1 MRKTLA
7 QLDELMMR
15 VLLEAERCK
24 DENTRDAWYQVFA
37 ELMFNPTV
45 H

>member
-15 VLLEAERCK
+15 VLFEAERCN
-24 DENTRDAWYQVFA
+24 DEDTRDKWYQVFA

>member
-7 QLDELMMR
+7 QLEELMMR
-15 VLLEAERCK
+15 VLFEAERS
-24 DENTRDAWYQVFA
+24 DDNHTREVWYQVFA

>member
-1 MRKTLA
+1 MRKSKAALE
-7 QLDELMMR
+7 DLMMR
-15 VLLEAERCK
+15 VLFKAGRCE
-24 DENTRDAWYQVFA
+24 DEKTPEQWYQVFA

>member
-7 QLDELMMR
+7 QLEELMMR
-15 VLLEAERCK
+15 VLFEAERCD
-24 DENTRDAWYQVFA
+24 DEKAREQWYQVFA